1 MTNSIISLCQF
12 VASRAIKS
20 ISNGLYFI
28 FKRKAITA
36 NFVTYAHTRRHIPHS
51 PRYNILI
58 HPHFLYFIRFSV
70 RTPCVCVCLFISSIL
85 HLFNLFIES
94 ITCCDSLNFP
104 HARVYVHA
112 LVPTNRLFV
121 YRWMRNKHT
130 WTNSLFSCESKIGT
144 GVIELLVEWMQK
156 LQRSKQS
163 YPLLCHGKII
173 TMLSLH
179 TFAE

>member
-104 HARVYVHA
+104 HARVYTLSCQQTA
-112 LVPTNRLFV
+112 
-121 YRWMRNKHT
+121 
-130 WTNSLFSCESKIGT
+130 FSCIDGCET
-144 GVIELLVEWMQK
+144 NTHELIHCFHVNQK
-156 LQRSKQS
+156 LVQ
-163 YPLLCHGKII
+163 
-173 TMLSLH
+173 
-179 TFAE
+179 E